1 MDDAEREWISSI
13 TMLTMMNDSD
23 IAMKFRV
30 TIRILFVFGRIVKTP
45 YSVQP

>member
-1 MDDAEREWISSI
+1 MTLNVNELL
-13 TMLTMMNDSD
+13 MLKLTMTNDNNIPS
-23 IAMKFRV
+23 KFNA